1 MKVVALGLETREQVH
16 ICLVSLRYLYENQES
31 YMIFLKRCLLSR
43 NELKA
48 MSKVRIWKLLMYNQR
63 VVGGNVD

>member
-1 MKVVALGLETREQVH
+1 MRLETREQVH
-16 ICLVSLRYLYENQES
+16 ICPVSLRYLY
-31 YMIFLKRCLLSR
+31 
-43 NELKA
+43 ELKA